1 MQQPDDG
8 HLTSNEV
15 DDSMF
20 IFPKKDQHSTNVSPT
35 RPETTQNPG
44 LAGLEEKFI
53 YQKSND
59 LSEMTISNQ
68 SKPPKVTGGNG
79 SMLD

>member
-1 MQQPDDG
+1 MVQPDDG

-20 IFPKKDQHSTNVSPT
+20 IFPSKDQHSTNVSPT
-35 RPETTQNPG
+35 RPETTQNPA

-59 LSEMTISNQ
+59 LSDMTISNHA
-68 SKPPKVTGGNG
+68 KPPKVTGNS